1 MDDSAVRKDESEV
14 ARVVR
19 RVDWVVVA
27 SSSLAF
33 GWDAQ
38 DDDARETRGDASNR
52 GEVWVAMSRWKS
64 SVGSESMV
72 STSESRSWPWSFSA
86 RFGEITLG
94 MWLTLLSSLA
104 LNLAR
109 LASALLARSWR
120 DDVRDCSIGWMRY
133 LLAP

>member
-19 RVDWVVVA
+19 RVDWVIVA

-33 GWDAQ
+33 GWDVQ
-38 DDDARETRGDASNR
+38 DDDERETRGDASNR

-72 STSESRSWPWSFSA
+72 SMSESWSFSA

-109 LASALLARSWR
+109 LASAPLSRSWR